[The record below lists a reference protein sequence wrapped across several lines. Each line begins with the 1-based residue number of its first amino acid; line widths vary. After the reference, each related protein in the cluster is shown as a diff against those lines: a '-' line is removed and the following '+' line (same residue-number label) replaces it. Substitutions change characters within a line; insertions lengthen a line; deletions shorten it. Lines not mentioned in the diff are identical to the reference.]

1 MNTPTAQ
8 FSKWFE
14 DAKAHPHIIEP
25 TAMTLATVS
34 ATGNPR
40 ARIVLLKDFD
50 DSGFV
55 FYTNHTSAKG
65 RELLAHPHAALIF
78 YWMPLTRQVRI
89 EGNISVV
96 SDAEADAYFASRV
109 RGKQIGAWASLQ
121 SQPLDTREALH
132 ARIAMIEKQYE
143 GKPVPRPPHWSGF
156 RLSPTMFE
164 FWSEGEFRLHER
176 DIYTADGSGS
186 FTLSHLYP

>member
-1 MNTPTAQ
+1 MNTPLSRFMQ
-8 FSKWFE
+8 WFE

-34 ATGNPR
+34 AEGHPR

-50 DSGFV
+50 DRGFV

-65 RELLAHPHAALIF
+65 QELLAHPHAALVF

-89 EGNISVV
+89 EGSISVV
-96 SDAEADAYFASRV
+96 SDDEADAYFASRV

-121 SQPLDTREALH
+121 SQPLDSRETLQE
-132 ARIAMIEKQYE
+132 RIAMLETQYE

-156 RLSPTMFE
+156 RLTPHLFE
-164 FWSEGEFRLHER
+164 FWSEGEFRLHDR
-176 DIYTADGSGS
+176 DIYTADGKGGT
-186 FTLSHLYP
+186 TLSHLYP